1 MWGKRLAAASVM
13 TAALAGAGCSP
24 DAATANK
31 ANVYLIVTEVET
43 DQGGGGEQSAFLNS
57 DVDPVFNDNA
67 IVKLR
72 NSAKNPL
79 VSGSS
84 HYQDVAL
91 ERYTVRYYRSDGRNT
106 EGVDVPYA
114 FQGPLAGTV
123 EAEGETD
130 AVFVLVRQQAKLE
143 PPLAQLSKD
152 GGGILITC
160 FAEIN
165 IYGHTLTGEIVSAR
179 TTVSVTFADFPDN

>member
-1 MWGKRLAAASVM
+1 M

-24 DAATANK
+24 DSATANK

-43 DQGGGGEQSAFLNS
+43 QAGGGETGAFLMS
-57 DVDPVFNDNA
+57 DVSIPVFNDNA
-67 IVKLR
+67 TVKLR

-79 VSGSS
+79 VSNDG

-91 ERYTVRYYRSDGRNT
+91 ERYTVRYYRTDGRNT

-143 PPLAQLSKD
+143 PPLSQLSKD

-160 FAEIN
+160 FAEVN
-165 IYGHTLTGEIVSAR
+165 IFGHTLTGEVVSAR
-179 TTVSVTFADFPDN
+179 ATVSVTFADFPDN